1 LPTLGY
7 FEKISYFDSI
17 FPSLRIQKPGYDLYG
32 SITMVLVMIAI
43 FVFNF
48 FTKFNV
54 DPDVFKFMT
63 GKSALFKTDM
73 AVTLLVIIMIIIL
86 ERYANRT
93 DTKAAEENRKKLK
106 NELDSS
112 KKSGFFSNDEMFKR
126 TTTARSMTVKLK
138 TMKTT
143 DLDLQGGA
151 AQNFLS
157 EMYGNDEEDDDVDES
172 RTKITRQQKTK
183 YLVHWFVLIAGHLY
197 IFWYVPIS
205 GNMKLY
211 DQAACNMEKREFY
224 GCKNFHENYW
234 LRVFYV
240 LIILY
245 LVLSSLQISYGFPI
259 LKKPSSVLQYNND
272 LGNIGATL
280 YMSIPFACE
289 LRCLADFAFTKTS
302 LDIFQ
307 FYQLFVYHQM
317 MFVGKNGNRFYDNK
331 VLGS

>member
-1 LPTLGY
+1 VQKSLETDNLKYYEGMRKNNQPEFMTVEQFSTEQMKKENWGDLDAGMYEQDFDEKFAEIDKRKLPKLGW
-7 FEKISYFDSI
+7 FEKNNYFDSI

-73 AVTLLVIIMIIIL
+73 AVTLLVIVVIIVL

-106 NELDSS
+106 NDLDSS
-112 KKSGFFSNDEMFKR
+112 KKEGFFSNDEMFKR

-151 AQNFLS
+151 AQNFLAD
-157 EMYGNDEEDDDVDES
+157 MYGNDE
-172 RTKITRQQKTK
+172 
-183 YLVHWFVLIAGHLY
+183 
-197 IFWYVPIS
+197 
-205 GNMKLY
+205 
-211 DQAACNMEKREFY
+211 
-224 GCKNFHENYW
+224 
-234 LRVFYV
+234 
-240 LIILY
+240 
-245 LVLSSLQISYGFPI
+245 
-259 LKKPSSVLQYNND
+259 
-272 LGNIGATL
+272 
-280 YMSIPFACE
+280 
-289 LRCLADFAFTKTS
+289 
-302 LDIFQ
+302 
-307 FYQLFVYHQM
+307 
-317 MFVGKNGNRFYDNK
+317 
-331 VLGS
+331 